1 MSAAIHLS
9 DVCVHYGERLVL
21 DHVTLTVES
30 GDYMA
35 LIGPNGGGKS
45 TLLKVVLGLV
55 QPDEG
60 SVEVLGGAP
69 KDARGRL
76 GYVPQFLRFDTD
88 FPVSVRDVVAMG
100 RLGKD
105 KDPARVDA
113 AMQQVDIAG
122 LADRQIGKLSGGQLQ
137 RVLIARALAV
147 EPAILLL
154 DEPTASLDV
163 QSAGGFYE
171 LVSGLSKRMTVVLV
185 SHDVGAISR
194 QVRSVAC
201 LSQRLFTHADELDP
215 EVVEEVYGCPV
226 DLLAHGAPHRVLG
239 AHGHRGG
246 GED

>member
-1 MSAAIHLS
+1 MSVAIRLS
-9 DVCVHYGERLVL
+9 GVCVHYGERPVL
-21 DHVTLTVES
+21 DHVSLEVQS

-55 QPDEG
+55 EPDEG
-60 SVEVLGGAP
+60 RVEVLGGPPRA
-69 KDARGRL
+69 ARGRI

-88 FPVSVRDVVAMG
+88 FPVCVRDVVEMG
-100 RLGKD
+100 RRGKRR
-105 KDPARVDA
+105 DPARVDA
-113 AMQQVDIAG
+113 VLSQLDIAN

-147 EPAILLL
+147 EPEILLL

-171 LVSGLSKRMTVVLV
+171 LVSRLSERMTVVLV
-185 SHDVGAISR
+185 SHDVGAISSK
-194 QVRSVAC
+194 VRSVAC
-201 LSQRLFTHADELDP
+201 LSQRLFTHGDDLDP
-215 EVVEEVYGCPV
+215 EIVEEMYGCPV

-239 AHGHRGG
+239 AHEHGG